1 MKKYIYLFIS
11 LMVISC
17 GARKVNKDEKV
28 ETETTIETVV
38 SKDTVKEDIIETIKY
53 DVTTE
58 EIEAC
63 PIDTTKEMIVNGQ
76 KFFNTRILIKKK
88 KDNTLYVKDKKASKT
103 SSKQAKKIT
112 NKQVVSKTKTVD
124 KEEVSFWRTYLIFYL
139 LLILTLYLLYRRFK
153 SKLF

>member
-11 LMVISC
+11 LLIISC
-17 GARKVNKDEKV
+17 GARKVNKDEKA
-28 ETETTIETVV
+28 ETETTVETTIV
-38 SKDTVKEDIIETIKY
+38 KDTAKEEVIETIKY

-76 KFFNTRILIKKK
+76 KFFNTRILIRKK

-103 SSKQAKKIT
+103 SSKQVKKVA
-112 NKQVVSKTKTVD
+112 NKQTVSKTKTID
-124 KEEVSFWRTYLIFYL
+124 KKEVSFWRIYLIFYL
-139 LLILTLYLLYRRFK
+139 LLMLSLYSLYRRFK